1 MSGIQCALCHHWFG
15 NEFGLKVHYSKK
27 HTPVICSW
35 KRKAKTDNNNEFLN
49 SDMLYELCKAFGDYG
64 DDPVK
69 ESNNE
74 EVARDEQ
81 TAFPERGSKRFSKKI
96 RIFMKLFW
104 VALMLM

>member
-1 MSGIQCALCHHWFG
+1 
-15 NEFGLKVHYSKK
+15 
-27 HTPVICSW
+27 
-35 KRKAKTDNNNEFLN
+35 
-49 SDMLYELCKAFGDYG
+49 MLYELCEAFGDYR

-81 TAFPERGSKRFSKKI
+81 TAFPEKFQKDLVKKI
-96 RIFMKLFW
+96 RIFMKMFW